1 MCVQGTGCGT
11 DVDHGD
17 PRALLEQFAAW
28 ADLPS
33 RRGRHAYYDDDTPRA
48 NATWA
53 ALGCRGDIRGAKGY
67 LVLHEDGCERLAEA
81 LDHRVPGTRPFPRDL
96 FDLGLGDPA
105 VASAPVPTLKRGPL
119 LVRDAGAVVDLPLD
133 RVWPGAR
140 HNTTSIKCAGG
151 PTPKRAAMTCGRGLR
166 VSSPTRSDRM
176 SGSPCRSLRLTHWP
190 RRAAWRPGYGAVA
203 GRSTTAMWRRRGG
216 ARHRA
221 RCGATSPVSGTA
233 GSSHG
238 WTRASRS
245 ARSLGRSGWTIERS
259 ERRALGS
266 AGPGAHHGVGSE
278 PNQWCAVGGGG
289 ESREMGKRTWRAY
302 QRATHRSQPA
312 TRASRSSR
320 TGRAAVS
327 ITMYSNSL
335 LTLAA

>member
-1 MCVQGTGCGT
+1 MQEEVTGTPGGIAQMCVQGTGCGT

-119 LVRDAGAVVDLPLD
+119 PVRDAGAVVDLPLD

-140 HNTTSIKCAGG
+140 HNTHFDQVRWWAYAQARGDDLRAWLARVESYALRQNERFPVPVPEVDALATARSVATWVWSGG
-151 PTPKRAAMTCGRGLR
+151 
-166 VSSPTRSDRM
+166 
-176 SGSPCRSLRLTHWP
+176 GSFDH
-190 RRAAWRPGYGAVA
+190 GYVA
-203 GRSTTAMWRRRGG
+203 QARRGTASG
-216 ARHRA
+216 KVRRYLTRERDRWIVARLDAGESQRSVARAFGVDHRTVGTARA
-221 RCGATSPVSGTA
+221 RLS
-233 GSSHG
+233 
-238 WTRASRS
+238 
-245 ARSLGRSGWTIERS
+245 
-259 ERRALGS
+259 
-266 AGPGAHHGVGSE
+266 
-278 PNQWCAVGGGG
+278 
-289 ESREMGKRTWRAY
+289 RTWRAP
-302 QRATHRSQPA
+302 RGGE
-312 TRASRSSR
+312 R
-320 TGRAAVS
+320 T
-327 ITMYSNSL
+327 
-335 LTLAA
+335 